1 MERTRFA
8 LAVPLLFLAA
18 GVSIPSIAQ
27 LTPVGFEE
35 RANAATAGSQAAPS
49 AAVGPSGRHALAWQG
64 PGDGTD
70 VWVQVWDGDGTIL
83 VPEQLANGHQPGCQ
97 QAPDV
102 SFAPDG
108 GFVVVWQSEGQDGDG
123 WGIFAQSFD
132 DDGSLAGPEIQVNST
147 TAGDQRAPVVAHDHR
162 DDHQGKFTIAWESSG
177 QDGDGW
183 GVYARRFDASGPLTG
198 EVQVAVSGA
207 GDQRRPALAIQPSR
221 HAVFAWEGPD
231 GSGPGIFLRRFD
243 DDLTS
248 PGNEVRANVD
258 TAGFQSGASL
268 ACDASGNVIVA
279 WEGSGRDG
287 SASGIGARR
296 LDRSLIPIPDREA
309 EIDVNATSAGL
320 QSRPVVAS
328 SGSGDFVVAWESW
341 GQDEGGPGVFAR
353 EFNFMEQPRGPEVRV
368 NSFVPGPQRRPAL
381 AASSSGEILAAWES
395 MGQDGDGA
403 GVFTQRYLLPG
414 LDFYTLVPCR
424 LFDTR
429 TIGGTNPPLESGGTG
444 RQFLI
449 SDKCGIPLTA
459 RAISV
464 NLTVLDAT
472 GNGNVALFPADV
484 EAPLVSNINFAPG
497 LTRANN
503 AIVALARN
511 GSGEIKARAFVN
523 ALNGTV
529 HLILDV
535 NGYFE

>member
-8 LAVPLLFLAA
+8 LALPLLFLAT
-18 GVSIPSIAQ
+18 GVSVPGTAQ
-27 LTPVGFEE
+27 LAPVGFEE
-35 RANAATAGSQAAPS
+35 RAHAVTAGSQSAPS
-49 AAVGPSGRHALAWQG
+49 AAVGPSGRYAVAWQG

-132 DDGSLAGPEIQVNST
+132 DDGSLAGPEIQVNAT
-147 TAGDQRAPVVAHDHR
+147 VAGDQRAPVVAH
-162 DDHQGKFTIAWESSG
+162 DHQGKFTIAWESSG

-183 GVYARRFDASGPLTG
+183 GVYARCFDASGPLTG
-198 EVQVAVSGA
+198 EVQVAVSGT
-207 GDQRRPALAIQPSR
+207 GNQRRPALAIQPTGR
-221 HAVFAWEGPD
+221 AVFAWEGPD
-231 GSGPGIFLRRFD
+231 GSGPGIFLRRFNA
-243 DDLTS
+243 DLTS
-248 PGNEVRANVD
+248 PGSEVRANVD
-258 TAGFQSGASL
+258 TAGFQSGAAL

-296 LDRSLIPIPDREA
+296 LDRSLIPIPDRED
-309 EIDVNATSAGL
+309 EIDVNATPAGL

-341 GQDEGGPGVFAR
+341 AQDEGGPGVFAR
-353 EFNFMEQPRGPEVRV
+353 EFNFLEQPRGPEVRV
-368 NSFVPGPQRRPAL
+368 NSFVNGLQHRPAL
-381 AASSSGEILAAWES
+381 AASPSGEILAAWES
-395 MGQDGDGA
+395 VGQDGDGA

-414 LDFYTLVPCR
+414 LDFHTLVPCR
-424 LFDTR
+424 LFN
-429 TIGGTNPPLESGGTG
+429 TNTSGNQPLVSIVERS
-444 RQFLI
+444 FVI
-449 SDKCGIPLTA
+449 ADVCGIPLTA

-464 NLTVLDAT
+464 TLTVSNAT
-472 GNGNVALFPADV
+472 GNGNVALFPGDV
-484 EAPLVSNINFAPG
+484 EAPPVSNINFAPG
-497 LTRANN
+497 VTRANN

-511 GSGEIKARAFVN
+511 GIGEIIARAFVSGS
-523 ALNGTV
+523 GTV

>member
-18 GVSIPSIAQ
+18 VLPAQ
-27 LTPVGFEE
+27 LAPIGVEVQ
-35 RANAATAGSQAAPS
+35 ANSATTGSQAAPS
-49 AAVGPSGRHALAWQG
+49 AAVGPSGRHAVAWQG
-64 PGDGTD
+64 PGDDTD
-70 VWVQVWDGDGTIL
+70 VWVRVWAGDGTLL
-83 VPEQLANGHQPGCQ
+83 VPELRANGYQPGCQ

-108 GFVVVWQSEGQDGDG
+108 GFLVVWQSEGQDGDG
-123 WGIFAQSFD
+123 WGIFAQGFD
-132 DDGSLAGPEIQVNST
+132 EDGSLAGPEIQVNAT
-147 TAGDQRAPVVAHDHR
+147 VAGDQRAPVVAHDHL
-162 DDHQGKFTIAWESSG
+162 GKFTIAWESSG

-183 GVYARRFDASGPLTG
+183 GIYARRFDASGPLTG
-198 EVQVAVSGA
+198 EVQVAASGV
-207 GDQRRPALAIQPSR
+207 GNQRRPALAIQPTG
-221 HAVFAWEGPD
+221 HAVFAWEAPD
-231 GSGPGIFLRRFD
+231 GSGPGILLRRFNA
-243 DDLTS
+243 DLTS
-248 PGNEVRANVD
+248 PGSEVRANVD
-258 TAGFQSGASL
+258 TAGFQSGAAL

-296 LDRSLIPIPDREA
+296 LDRLLGPLGG
-309 EIDVNATSAGL
+309 EIDVNSTLAGL
-320 QSRPVVAS
+320 QSRPMVAS
-328 SGSGDFVVAWESW
+328 SGAGDFVVAWESW
-341 GQDEGGPGVFAR
+341 AQDAGGPGVFAR
-353 EFNFMEQPRGPEVRV
+353 EFNFLEQPQGPEVRV

-381 AASSSGEILAAWES
+381 AASPSGEILAAWES
-395 MGQDGDGA
+395 VGQDGDGA

-414 LDFYTLVPCR
+414 LDFHTLVPCR

-429 TIGGTNPPLESGGTG
+429 TSGTKQPLQSGGTG

-449 SDKCGIPLTA
+449 SGECGIPLTA

-464 NLTVLDAT
+464 NLTVLDAM
-472 GNGNVALFPADV
+472 GNGNVALFPGDV
-484 EAPLVSNINFAPG
+484 EAPSVSNINFSPG

-511 GSGEIKARAFVN
+511 GSGEIIARAFVN

>member
-1 MERTRFA
+1 MVRTRFA
-8 LAVPLLFLAA
+8 LAVPLLFLAFA
-18 GVSIPSIAQ
+18 TEAQ
-27 LTPVGFEE
+27 LAPVGFEE
-35 RANAATAGSQAAPS
+35 RAHAATAGSQAAPS
-49 AAVGPSGRHALAWQG
+49 AAVGPSGRHAVAWQG

-70 VWVQVWDGDGTIL
+70 VWVQVWAGDGTLL
-83 VPEQLANGHQPGCQ
+83 VPELRANGYQPGCQ

-108 GFVVVWQSEGQDGDG
+108 GFVVVWQSESQDGDG
-123 WGIFAQSFD
+123 WGIFAQSFAE
-132 DDGSLAGPEIQVNST
+132 DGSLAGPEIQVNAT
-147 TAGDQRAPVVAHDHR
+147 VAGDQRAPVVAHDH
-162 DDHQGKFTIAWESSG
+162 QGRFTIAWESSG

-183 GVYARRFDASGPLTG
+183 GVYARHFDASGPLAG
-198 EVQVAVSGA
+198 EVQVAASGT
-207 GDQRRPALAIQPSR
+207 GDQRRPALTIQPTG
-221 HAVFAWEGPD
+221 HAVVAWEGPD
-231 GSGPGIFLRRFD
+231 GSGPGIFLRRFE

-248 PGNEVRANVD
+248 PGSEVRANVD
-258 TAGFQSGASL
+258 TAGFQSGAAV

-296 LDRSLIPIPDREA
+296 LDRLLGSLGD
-309 EIDVNATSAGL
+309 EIDVNATPAGL
-320 QSRPVVAS
+320 QSRPMVAS
-328 SGSGDFVVAWESW
+328 SGAGDFVVAWESW
-341 GQDEGGPGVFAR
+341 TQDAGGPGVFAR
-353 EFNFMEQPRGPEVRV
+353 EFNFLEQPQGPEIRV

-381 AASSSGEILAAWES
+381 AASPSGEILAAWES
-395 MGQDGDGA
+395 VGQDGDGA
-403 GVFTQRYLLPG
+403 GIFTQRFLLPG
-414 LDFYTLVPCR
+414 LDFHTLVPCR

-429 TIGGTNPPLESGGTG
+429 TSGDNTPLQSGMG

-449 SDKCGIPLTA
+449 SGDCGIPLTA

-472 GNGNVALFPADV
+472 GNGNVALFPGDV
-484 EAPLVSNINFAPG
+484 DAPPVSNINFSPG

-511 GSGEIKARAFVN
+511 GAGAIIARAFVTSS
-523 ALNGTV
+523 GTV

>member
-8 LAVPLLFLAA
+8 LAVPLLLLAA
-18 GVSIPSIAQ
+18 AAPGTAQ
-27 LTPVGFEE
+27 LAPVGVETQV
-35 RANAATAGSQAAPS
+35 NSITAGSQAAPS
-49 AAVGPSGRHALAWQG
+49 AAVGPSGRSAVAWQG

-70 VWVQVWDGDGTIL
+70 VWVEVRAGDGTVL
-83 VPEQLANGHQPGCQ
+83 VPELRANGHLPGCQ
-97 QAPDV
+97 QAPGV

-108 GFVVVWQSEGQDGDG
+108 GFVVVWQSDGQDGDG
-123 WGIFAQSFD
+123 WGIFAQRFEE
-132 DDGSLAGPEIQVNST
+132 DGSLAGPEVQVNAT
-147 TAGDQRAPVVAHDHR
+147 TAGDQRGPVIAH
-162 DDHQGKFTIAWESSG
+162 GSSGTFTVAWESSG

-207 GDQRRPALAIQPSR
+207 GNQRRPALAVQPAG
-221 HAVFAWEGPD
+221 HVVVAWEGPD
-231 GSGPGIFLRRFD
+231 GSGPGIFLRRFAA
-243 DDLTS
+243 DLTA
-248 PGNEVRANVD
+248 PGDEVRANAE
-258 TAGFQSGASL
+258 TAGFQSGAAL
-268 ACDASGNVIVA
+268 ACDASGNVIVV

-287 SASGIGARR
+287 GASGIGARR
-296 LDRSLIPIPDREA
+296 LDRSLDFLGD
-309 EIDVNATSAGL
+309 EIDVNSTSAGL

-328 SGSGDFVVAWESW
+328 SGAGDFVVAWESW
-341 GQDEGGPGVFAR
+341 TQDSGGPGVFAR
-353 EFNFMEQPRGPEVRV
+353 ELDFLEQPKGPELRV
-368 NSFVPGPQRRPAL
+368 NSFIPGPQRRPAL
-381 AASSSGEILAAWES
+381 AASPAGEILAAWES

-403 GVFTQRYLLPG
+403 GVFAQRYLLPG
-414 LDFYTLVPCR
+414 LDFYTLEPCR

-429 TIGGTNPPLESGGTG
+429 NTGPDSQPLQSGQERPFVLSAT
-444 RQFLI
+444 
-449 SDKCGIPLTA
+449 CGIPLTA

-472 GNGNVALFPADV
+472 GNGNVALFPGDV
-484 EAPLVSNINFAPG
+484 QAPLVSNVNFAAG

-511 GSGEIKARAFVN
+511 GAGSLVARATVN
-523 ALNGTV
+523 ASPGTV